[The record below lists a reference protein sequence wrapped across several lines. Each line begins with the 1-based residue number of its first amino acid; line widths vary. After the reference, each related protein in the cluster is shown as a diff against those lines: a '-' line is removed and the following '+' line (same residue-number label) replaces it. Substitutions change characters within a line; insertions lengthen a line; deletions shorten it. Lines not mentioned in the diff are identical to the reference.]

1 MSASSVVVSE
11 FNFATVSGAIMHL
24 VEIVVSW
31 LHDFQSLFSLNYFFA
46 PMTENETSFKL
57 KSYRRE
63 DSVLKSPS
71 SHYSIAVDYCFP
83 LLICR
88 VSGASIHLWFRIQS
102 RRTEMCSDVCVSL
115 QQMCSW
121 STLLGGL
128 MRPI

>member
-1 MSASSVVVSE
+1 MGNTQHFIFPTAEMQKNRSILTAPSVVVSE

-71 SHYSIAVDYCFP
+71 SHYSIAVDY
-83 LLICR
+83 
-88 VSGASIHLWFRIQS
+88 
-102 RRTEMCSDVCVSL
+102 
-115 QQMCSW
+115 
-121 STLLGGL
+121 
-128 MRPI
+128 